1 VALTITWFETTD
13 WTTATTPRT
22 ISVTGGV
29 TGDLI
34 LVLYGGDQGASGVN
48 VTAASVSTTGGST
61 SAWSEPQEDIVTA
74 GSWVSSSWA
83 TLTADGTVTVSLS
96 RTQSTGQEWGGF
108 ALLAKGHN
116 GIGASAKS
124 NGSGESVNLPISAGS
139 AVAGIILD
147 WDNLTVVAFIPS
159 GATEIERAATA
170 NMTNYAGFWTNQ
182 AAGTTAYGI
191 GASASAHLG
200 IIAVEILAA
209 GGSPIEPIFVP
220 QLASIRLGML
230 APTPM
235 LLARNVTDNLT
246 SAVVAGGG
254 SITFNA
260 TVGFTGSLNTLT
272 SKAVSATVGFTGA
285 LTKLTRKT
293 LSATV
298 SFAGSL
304 ATLAVHLYTQALNA
318 TLSFTSAQ
326 TIRTGKA
333 ISATISF
340 TSSQTRSLRKTIS
353 ATVSFTSSLT
363 RNIRS
368 SLAVATISF
377 TGSLTRRT
385 RKALAAT
392 VSFTGSMTSQAV
404 HVFTQAFNATV
415 GFTGGLTTLAV
426 HHFTQALNATLSFT
440 GSLTARRTVVKL
452 VTATVGF
459 TSSQARR
466 TGKQF
471 TAAASFTSTIARRIA
486 ARIVASLPFT
496 AGFDKLGSGVY
507 APLTKPAGA
516 VRRNAASAAAA
527 ENQAAA
533 TARPNEAEASP

>member
-1 VALTITWFETTD
+1 MALTITWFETTD

-83 TLTADGTVTVSLS
+83 TLTADGTVTVSLA

-220 QLASIRLGML
+220 QLASIRRGML

-235 LLARNVTDNLT
+235 LLARNVADNFG
-246 SAVVAGGG
+246 APVVGGG

-260 TVGFTGSLNTLT
+260 TVSFTGSETIQT
-272 SKAVSATVGFTGA
+272 GKSVSGMVGFTGA
-285 LTKLTRKT
+285 LNLLTRKA

-298 SFAGSL
+298 SFTGSL

-318 TLSFTSAQ
+318 ILSFTSAQ